1 MVIMSVWG
9 IGALP
14 IIVKP
19 YPVDELQIESS
30 VRGMKVQIEVPMCKE
45 TVRFE
50 QALCEVFFF
59 FFLSDCI
66 LGMDTVITV
75 ESFPSLVKG
84 CQFTLQVSFIGHAIQ

>member
-19 YPVDELQIESS
+19 YPVDKLQTESS
-30 VRGMKVQIEVPMCKE
+30 VRGIKVQIEVPMCKE

-59 FFLSDCI
+59 YLIAFWAW
-66 LGMDTVITV
+66 
-75 ESFPSLVKG
+75 
-84 CQFTLQVSFIGHAIQ
+84 TL

>member
-1 MVIMSVWG
+1 MKVSPWLGFYVQMVVMSVWG

-50 QALCEVFFF
+50 QALCEVLLFFF
-59 FFLSDCI
+59 FYLIAFWAW
-66 LGMDTVITV
+66 
-75 ESFPSLVKG
+75 
-84 CQFTLQVSFIGHAIQ
+84 TL